1 MSKCALLGCSR
12 TSVRNQQGSPTLR
25 PEELS
30 SMQISA
36 PTPIKHTWILNFI
49 KAVRQR
55 RHQKAAPEHTAQTT
69 AEGKL
74 IKAFCA
80 CVRGV
85 SCLYQQLSIVYMRH
99 SKGETKTKIYEINT
113 DIRNLNKSALAYH
126 FEYQWRWEFIL
137 IILSGSCCYKN
148 ICILEWL
155 GKIT

>member
-1 MSKCALLGCSR
+1 MLVETPTPEMDVSKRDVKMHCWVAPEPVLGTSR
-12 TSVRNQQGSPTLR
+12 GLQPKTWRAIVQ
-25 PEELS
+25 
-30 SMQISA
+30 QISA
-36 PTPIKHTWILNFI
+36 PTQIKHLNLNFI
-49 KAVRQR
+49 KASAASD
-55 RHQKAAPEHTAQTT
+55 QKAAREHTAQTT

-85 SCLYQQLSIVYMRH
+85 SCLYQQLSIVYMPH

-137 IILSGSCCYKN
+137 NYFKRLM
-148 ICILEWL
+148 LL
-155 GKIT
+155 